1 MDLSSVIA
9 LTGGADGVACAK
21 AGAPDVAG
29 AGGAEGVGS
38 AAGVD
43 VTSSSDI
50 CPYLFVSRVRSA

>member
-1 MDLSSVIA
+1 MDRSSVIA
-9 LTGGADGVACAK
+9 LTGGADDIAGAA
-21 AGAPDVAG
+21 AGAPDIAG

-43 VTSSSDI
+43 VPSSSDI